1 MIKTAIAPALRARVL
16 GLSGWYSTNILGNR
30 DGEVLDD
37 PANFRTKE
45 VSKLGVLEDILLPE
59 RHPELYGDIHHQV
72 RINYY
77 PPRGDDKEGWDSI
90 DLFGWMGYP
99 MQIKIDFLCK
109 DSILAAPIVLD
120 LALLLDLAAR
130 RGGTGV
136 QDWLGFFFKSPH
148 AARGRSVS
156 DLFAQERRLHRQLA
170 SLASG

>member
-1 MIKTAIAPALRARVL
+1 M
-16 GLSGWYSTNILGNR
+16 
-30 DGEVLDD
+30 LDD

-77 PPRGDDKEGWDSI
+77 PPRGDDKEGWDNI

-99 MQIKIDFLCK
+99 MQIKIDFLQGLDPGCS
-109 DSILAAPIVLD
+109 DSAGSGASARPGRSSWRNRRPGLARVL
-120 LALLLDLAAR
+120 LQEPSR
-130 RGGTGV
+130 
-136 QDWLGFFFKSPH
+136 
-148 AARGRSVS
+148 ARGRSES

-170 SLASG
+170 SLATA